1 KKNDNVLGDDSVEP
15 GAKQYSI
22 GTTNETTNLVNSSTP
37 NELNTGLILFVNVVN
52 VVPTSTNKNGSEQ
65 VGDESVM
72 KEITTSY
79 ANKLSPMSL
88 TKANLWKLDAIM
100 PNDVNYDVWL
110 PLASVHEVND
120 RIENSLYGY
129 FIGKMLA
136 FPVVEW
142 FVHYNWEKYGLCNFG
157 ESLLKED
164 LSRVPLWRKFHD
176 VPLVAYTSNGLS
188 LIATKIGTP
197 MMIAFGRHLEEIDT
211 LQTQFGKKG
220 DKIATLLEDIQEM
233 AYSA

>member
-1 KKNDNVLGDDSVEP
+1 MKSGFLDSRGRNNNHKKKKNDNVLGDASVEP
-15 GAKQYSI
+15 GAKVNNGVTGIYII
-22 GTTNETTNLVNSSTP
+22 GTISLNKRGF
-37 NELNTGLILFVNVVN
+37 ELNTGLILFVNVVN

-110 PLASVHEVND
+110 PLASVH
-120 RIENSLYGY
+120 G
-129 FIGKMLA
+129 
-136 FPVVEW
+136 
-142 FVHYNWEKYGLCNFG
+142 
-157 ESLLKED
+157 LLKED
-164 LSRVPLWRKFHD
+164 LSRVPLWMKFHD
-176 VPLVAYTSNGLS
+176 VSLVSYTLNGLS

-197 MMIAFGRHLEEIDT
+197 MMIAFGRHLEEIHT

-220 DKIATLLEDIQEM
+220 DKIAIL
-233 AYSA
+233 